1 MANIPTAAATSAA
14 TQPSAGAK
22 ASTAISTGT
31 SPAKKTPPA
40 GIAENFQAFLTL
52 LTTQLR
58 NQNPLEPLNANDFT
72 QQLVQF
78 ASVEQQL
85 RTNDTLG
92 ALLSSAKAANTATA
106 LGFVGSQVTADGA
119 SARLTGNSGAEW
131 RLNVPRAAREAKVTI
146 RDGNGTIVH
155 EHSKPLQAGAQTY
168 AWDGRTAGGFAPAG
182 DYTIAVAGI
191 DATGAPLPVTTEVT
205 GRVDS
210 VDLTGAEPFLR
221 IGNASVAMS
230 KARSIAK

>member
-1 MANIPTAAATSAA
+1 MANIPTAAATPSAA
-14 TQPSAGAK
+14 SA
-22 ASTAISTGT
+22 ASTASSAPASTT
-31 SPAKKTPPA
+31 KKAGAPP
-40 GIAENFQAFLTL
+40 GIAQNFQAFLTL
-52 LTTQLR
+52 LTTQLK

-119 SARLTGNSGAEW
+119 AARLSGSSGAEW

-146 RDGNGTIVH
+146 RDGDGAVVH
-155 EHSKPLQAGAQTY
+155 EHSKPLQAGPQTY
-168 AWDGRTAGGFAPAG
+168 AWDGRTASAFAPPG
-182 DYTIAVAGI
+182 DYTIAVTAI
-191 DATGAPLPVTTEVT
+191 DATGAPLPITTEVT
-205 GRVDS
+205 GRVES
-210 VDLTGAEPFLR
+210 VDLTGAEPFLK

-230 KARSIAK
+230 KARSIGK